1 MKKQY
6 SYPCVFEQARN
17 NVSFYFPDFPAV
29 GTHENIEKGVPVA
42 RGLLRESILQYKD
55 RNQPLPPP
63 SNPKDIKL
71 YDSSDQIVFISI
83 EEVL

>member
-1 MKKQY
+1 M
-6 SYPCVFEQARN
+6 
-17 NVSFYFPDFPAV
+17 
-29 GTHENIEKGVPVA
+29 
-42 RGLLRESILQYKD
+42 QYKD